1 MAAFKFEAISG
12 TGKTTH
18 GVVDADSLRLARTR
32 LRDMGL
38 TPIKVEAVDDQFKKS
53 SSKGLGLKRSPL
65 SGYDLALLTRQIST
79 LISAGLNIEQAL
91 MATADQLEKP
101 IMKELVLGMRASVIS
116 GTSLS
121 AAMSKYLDIFPEV
134 YCAIVGAGEQSGE
147 MAEVLDRLAIY
158 TESREAL
165 KQKVITAFIYPALI
179 TLTAILI
186 VGALL
191 IYVVPQVVGVFEQS
205 KQSLPFLTVALIFI
219 SDLLRA
225 TWLYLLSLSILG
237 GYLFKRSIKNESFK
251 RSVQLKLLKLPI
263 FGKLILS
270 INTARFARTLAIL
283 SGSGVPILTSL
294 NAAYRSTSLIPM
306 REAIQGAIEIV
317 RDGGALSR
325 ALKESKLF
333 PPILVHLIANAE
345 QTGNLAK
352 MLESASTQQE
362 NEVNNKITMLTS
374 LLEPVLIITMGAIV
388 LTIVLAVMLPIIQ
401 INQLVH

>member
-1 MAAFKFEAISG
+1 
-12 TGKTTH
+12 
-18 GVVDADSLRLARTR
+18 
-32 LRDMGL
+32 
-38 TPIKVEAVDDQFKKS
+38 
-53 SSKGLGLKRSPL
+53 
-65 SGYDLALLTRQIST
+65 
-79 LISAGLNIEQAL
+79 
-91 MATADQLEKP
+91 
-101 IMKELVLGMRASVIS
+101 
-116 GTSLS
+116 
-121 AAMSKYLDIFPEV
+121 
-134 YCAIVGAGEQSGE
+134 
-147 MAEVLDRLAIY
+147 
-158 TESREAL
+158 
-165 KQKVITAFIYPALI
+165 
-179 TLTAILI
+179 
-186 VGALL
+186 
-191 IYVVPQVVGVFEQS
+191 VGVFEQS

-237 GYLFKRSIKNESFK
+237 GYLFKRSIKKESFK

-306 REAIQGAIEIV
+306 REAIQGTIEIV